1 MFHGI
6 RCGTPLFP
14 FLCTLTTTTNVGSR
28 GHVANKTIL
37 IVFLPHES
45 SFSIDSP
52 MSLPKAFSLGGI
64 GYVRIKVK
72 QKLDGHSVQVSC
84 KKKRRN
90 RFVGKAIIIEA
101 VHDVKRCFWRIG
113 WDNSDYMLPCICL
126 SIWCQVI
133 LSRYRYF
140 GLRIDIVVRVFG
152 SRLRSH
158 IFSVGIREVNVY

>member
-90 RFVGKAIIIEA
+90 RFVA
-101 VHDVKRCFWRIG
+101 HPPTT
-113 WDNSDYMLPCICL
+113 SDFLLAFYFFFRLSLCSFHNLGGTVYWPGNLVFQWQSPALKKQFRAGNVGRYADLPVSCSWPI
-126 SIWCQVI
+126 
-133 LSRYRYF
+133 
-140 GLRIDIVVRVFG
+140 
-152 SRLRSH
+152 
-158 IFSVGIREVNVY
+158 